1 MRDYMRRYNDTPEK
15 RARESLR
22 ADQHRFTPEQDAL
35 LGTMADTDAATR
47 FGKTPHAIWKRRQ
60 RLGIPAHIKRGHR
73 RTKDGYVFVTLA
85 PDDPLVTMT
94 RSGRYVAEHR
104 LVMARH
110 LGRPLAKDEFVHH
123 RNGVK
128 DDNHLDNLELWTRS
142 HPDGQRVQDVFE
154 WCVEFVERYTKDVF

>member
-1 MRDYMRRYNDTPEK
+1 MTGGHSIADMLTLVRAIRRIAYD
-15 RARESLR
+15 
-22 ADQHRFTPEQDAL
+22 
-35 LGTMADTDAATR
+35 
-47 FGKTPHAIWKRRQ
+47 
-60 RLGIPAHIKRGHR
+60 
-73 RTKDGYVFVTLA
+73 VTLA